1 VSIGCENK
9 TGCGV
14 TGARPDV
21 YRLTVAGPGFQC
33 CILLLWYSKHQVS
46 QQGSSSWL
54 LILVMQ
60 GNDDLMECCSFITG
74 STFQTVVICVGKS
87 TVKNKDEW
95 KGNSIQFDII
105 PKSDHTE
112 IKFTQFGLV
121 SSAECYDI
129 CENAWNTYLQ
139 NSLYQLIESG
149 KGHPNSSEQPQTSD
163 ERNLGNAN
171 FTTTFFVNQSP
182 ELVFNAINQVSS
194 WWQGKITG
202 LSNENGDQFTYQ
214 MEDMHLS
221 SQKVTEFIPFKKIA
235 WLVTKSKLSW
245 ANEKEEWTGT
255 TIHFEI
261 KEINNKTQLRF
272 THEGLN
278 PKCECFAECAAA
290 WEKLIQ
296 ESLYSLITT
305 GKGTRVFG

>member
-1 VSIGCENK
+1 MEKNYTNSLSVSKSAHEIFEAINNVRAWWSEDIEGITDQKN
-9 TGCGV
+9 
-14 TGARPDV
+14 AIWNYSYQDV
-21 YRLTVAGPGFQC
+21 HC
-33 CILLLWYSKHQVS
+33 CTLKVVEFVPHKKVV
-46 QQGSSSWL
+46 WL
-54 LILVMQ
+54 VLD
-60 GNDDLMECCSFITG
+60 NYFSFT
-74 STFQTVVICVGKS
+74 
-87 TVKNKDEW
+87 KNKDEW